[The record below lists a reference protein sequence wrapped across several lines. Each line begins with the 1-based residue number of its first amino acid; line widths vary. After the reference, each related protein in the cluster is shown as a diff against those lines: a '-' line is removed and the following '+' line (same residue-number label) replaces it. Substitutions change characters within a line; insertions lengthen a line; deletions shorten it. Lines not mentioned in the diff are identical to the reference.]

1 MALHPLAQG
10 FDAIADAYERGRP
23 AYPPTVIDRLAAEL
37 QVVPGDRV
45 LDLAAG
51 TGKLTRAL
59 LGFGLDVVAIEPQQ
73 SLRRLLSD
81 AIGAERVREG
91 TAEAIPLEDG
101 SVAAVTV
108 ADAFHWFEP
117 AGALAEIA
125 RVLRPGGGL
134 ALLACAVDWGGTSW
148 AHEVGTMIAELRP
161 EHPLFDGPSWQ
172 ESVKAAGGWTEPR
185 EIQLTFSQ
193 RTDPREIQLT
203 FSQRTDPERI
213 IDYVGSMS
221 WVAALPQERRTDTL
235 ARLGAIIRASE
246 TPSELP
252 VHVRVGLTALA

>member
-23 AYPPTVIDRLAAEL
+23 AYPLTVTDRLAAEL
-37 QVVPGDRV
+37 RVVPGDRV

-59 LGFGLDVVAIEPQQ
+59 LGFGLDVVAIEPQP

-134 ALLACAVDWGGTSW
+134 ALLACAVDWGGASW

-193 RTDPREIQLT
+193 QTN
-203 FSQRTDPERI
+203 PERI

-235 ARLGAIIRASE
+235 ARLGAIIRASG

>member
-1 MALHPLAQG
+1 VPLHPLALK
-10 FDAIADAYERGRP
+10 FDAVADAYESGRP
-23 AYPPTVIDRLAAEL
+23 AYPPAVIDRLMAEL
-37 QVVPGDRV
+37 HVGAGARV

-59 LGFGLDVVAIEPQQ
+59 VDFGLDVVAVEPQP

-81 AIGAERVREG
+81 AVGAERVREG
-91 TAEAIPLEDG
+91 TAEAIPLEDE

-108 ADAFHWFEP
+108 AEAFHWFEP
-117 AGALAEIA
+117 AGALAEIG

-134 ALLACAVDWGGTSW
+134 ALLMCAVDWGGTSW
-148 AHEVGTMIAELRP
+148 AHEVGTVIAELRP

-172 ESVKAAGGWTEPR
+172 EAVKASGGWTEPR

-193 RTDPREIQLT
+193 QTDA
-203 FSQRTDPERI
+203 QRV
-213 IDYVGSMS
+213 IDYIGSMS
-221 WVAALPQERRTDTL
+221 WVAALPQERRADTL
-235 ARLGAIIRASE
+235 ARLGAIIRAGD

-252 VHVRVGLTALA
+252 VHVRIGLTALA

>member
-1 MALHPLAQG
+1 
-10 FDAIADAYERGRP
+10 
-23 AYPPTVIDRLAAEL
+23 
-37 QVVPGDRV
+37 V
-45 LDLAAG
+45 L
-51 TGKLTRAL
+51 K
-59 LGFGLDVVAIEPQQ
+59 
-73 SLRRLLSD
+73 
-81 AIGAERVREG
+81 G

-148 AHEVGTMIAELRP
+148 AHEVGTVVAELRP
-161 EHPLFDGPSWQ
+161 EHPHFDGPSWQ
-172 ESVKAAGGWTEPR
+172 EAVKAAGGWTEPR

-193 RTDPREIQLT
+193 QTA
-203 FSQRTDPERI
+203 PERV
-213 IDYVGSMS
+213 IDYIGSLS
-221 WVAALPQERRTDTL
+221 WVAALPEERRTDTL
-235 ARLGAIIRASE
+235 ARLGAIIRAGD

-252 VHVRVGLTALA
+252 VHVRVGLTARA

>member
-1 MALHPLAQG
+1 VALHPLAQG
-10 FDAIADAYERGRP
+10 FDAIAETYERGRP
-23 AYPPTVIDRLAAEL
+23 AYPKEVIARLAAEL
-37 QVVPGDRV
+37 QIERGDRV

-51 TGKLTRAL
+51 TGKLTKAL
-59 LGFGLDVVAIEPQQ
+59 LDFGLDAVAVEPQE
-73 SLRRLLSD
+73 SLRGLLEE
-81 AIGAERVREG
+81 AIGSERVREG

-125 RVLRPGGGL
+125 RVLRPGGGV

-148 AHEVGTMIAELRP
+148 AHEVGTVIAELRP

-185 EIQLTFSQ
+185 EIQLTFPEQ
-193 RTDPREIQLT
+193 TDA
-203 FSQRTDPERI
+203 ERV
-213 IDYVGSMS
+213 IDYIGSMS
-221 WVAALPQERRTDTL
+221 WMAALPQEQRTKTL
-235 ARLGAIIRASE
+235 AQVAAIIRAGE

-252 VHVRVGLTALA
+252 VHVRVGLTARA

>member
-23 AYPPTVIDRLAAEL
+23 GYPPAVIDRLAAEL

-73 SLRRLLSD
+73 SLRCLLSD

-101 SVAAVTV
+101 SAAAVTV

-172 ESVKAAGGWTEPR
+172 ESVKAAGGWTESR

-193 RTDPREIQLT
+193 QTD
-203 FSQRTDPERI
+203 SERV
-213 IDYVGSMS
+213 IDYIGSMS
-221 WVAALPQERRTDTL
+221 WVAALPQVRRTDTL

>member
-1 MALHPLAQG
+1 MHPLALE
-10 FDAIADAYERGRP
+10 FDAVADAYERGRP
-23 AYPPTVIDRLAAEL
+23 EYPPTVIGHLAAEL
-37 QVVPGDRV
+37 QIGPGDRV

-59 LGFGLDVVAIEPQQ
+59 MAFGLDVVAVEPQQ
-73 SLRRLLSD
+73 SLRRLLC
-81 AIGAERVREG
+81 AAVGAERVLKG

-134 ALLACAVDWGGTSW
+134 ALLMSAVDWGGTSW
-148 AHEVGTMIAELRP
+148 AHEVGTVVAELRP
-161 EHPLFDGPSWQ
+161 EHPHFDGPSWQ
-172 ESVKAAGGWTEPR
+172 ESVEAAGGWTEPR

-193 RTDPREIQLT
+193 Q
-203 FSQRTDPERI
+203 TDPERVV
-213 IDYVGSMS
+213 DYIGSLS
-221 WVAALPQERRTDTL
+221 WLAALAEERRIDTL
-235 ARLGAIIRASE
+235 ARLGAIIRAGD

-252 VHVRVGLTALA
+252 VHVRVGLTARA

>member
-10 FDAIADAYERGRP
+10 FDAVANVYERGRP
-23 AYPPTVIDRLAAEL
+23 KYPPAVIDRLAAEL
-37 QVVPGDRV
+37 EIGPGDRI

-59 LGFGLDVVAIEPQQ
+59 LDFGLDVVAVEPQE

-81 AIGAERVREG
+81 VIGAERVREG

-108 ADAFHWFEP
+108 ADGFHWFEP
-117 AGALAEIA
+117 EDALAEIA
-125 RVLRPGGGL
+125 RVLRPSGGL
-134 ALLACAVDWGGTSW
+134 ALLACAVDWGGASW
-148 AHEVGTMIAELRP
+148 AHEVGTAIVELRG

-185 EIQLTFSQ
+185 EIQLTFTLQSDTEQ
-193 RTDPREIQLT
+193 V
-203 FSQRTDPERI
+203 
-213 IDYVGSMS
+213 IDYIASMS
-221 WVAALPQERRTDTL
+221 WMAAMPEQRRVDTL
-235 ARLGAIIRASE
+235 ARVGAIIRAVGS
-246 TPSELP
+246 PSELP
-252 VHVRVGLTALA
+252 VHVRVGLTARA

>member
-1 MALHPLAQG
+1 VPLHPLAQG
-10 FDAIADAYERGRP
+10 FDAIADTYERGRP
-23 AYPPTVIDRLAAEL
+23 AYPPAVIDRLAAEL
-37 QVVPGDRV
+37 QVEPGDRV

-51 TGKLTRAL
+51 TGKLTKAL
-59 LGFGLDVVAIEPQQ
+59 LAFGLNAVAVEPQQ
-73 SLRRLLSD
+73 SLRRLLED
-81 AIGAERVREG
+81 TIGVGHALEG

-148 AHEVGTMIAELRP
+148 AHEVGTVIAALRP
-161 EHPLFDGPSWQ
+161 EHPLFDGPAWQ
-172 ESVKAAGGWTEPR
+172 DSVRAAGGWTEPR
-185 EIQLTFSQ
+185 EIQLTFLEQ
-193 RTDPREIQLT
+193 TDA
-203 FSQRTDPERI
+203 ERV
-213 IDYVGSMS
+213 IDYIASMS
-221 WVAALPQERRTDTL
+221 WMAALPRERRTDTL
-235 ARLGAIIRASE
+235 AHVGAIIRASE

-252 VHVRVGLTALA
+252 VHVRVGLTARA

>member
-1 MALHPLAQG
+1 MDYSPAMALHPLARE
-10 FDAIADAYERGRP
+10 FDAVADAYERGRP
-23 AYPPTVIDRLAAEL
+23 AYPPAVIGRLADEL
-37 QVVPGDRV
+37 GVAPGDRV

-51 TGKLTRAL
+51 TGKLTKAL
-59 LGFGLDVVAIEPQQ
+59 VDFGLDVVAVEPQQ

-101 SVAAVTV
+101 SVAGVTV

-125 RVLRPGGGL
+125 RVLQAGGGL
-134 ALLACAVDWGGTSW
+134 ALLACAMDWGGASW
-148 AHEVGTMIAELRP
+148 AHEVGSAVAELRG

-172 ESVKAAGGWTEPR
+172 QAVKAAGGWTEPR

-193 RTDPREIQLT
+193 Q
-203 FSQRTDPERI
+203 TDPERV
-213 IDYVGSMS
+213 IDYIGSMS
-221 WVAALPQERRTDTL
+221 WMAALAQERRTETL
-235 ARLGAIIRASE
+235 SRLGAIIRAGD
-246 TPSELP
+246 TPPELP
-252 VHVRVGLTALA
+252 VHVRVGLTARA